1 MSTAEDGD
9 FRWNHFKKVHNLVIP
24 FQNPEKAIHMTP
36 YVSELKALCQ
46 TSVAYCENEKDQMLH
61 SYYAH
66 VTAVNALV
74 LANYYMEVD
83 LCPPEVKKYASI
95 ARKYYEICLDEN
107 NTCVTSEVKEQM
119 YASYYRAL
127 SYGAYFEYYEN
138 GCSKIDSM
146 SDMPRYSLYAVALD
160 ACSKLSMGRKTKDVE
175 KIQTGLLLF
184 ELFDKDIEKPAKT
197 KFLNM
202 VIFVAYHDCISMMEQ
217 NAVDFPGLELCWE
230 KSRIISCLQ
239 KAIRLLNNKPFI
251 TSLQNMLDK
260 YTETKVPK
268 ETKASRGTTDNLF
281 FWEAKCGSTKQTF
294 YPRFDL
300 GADDSW
306 VLTYGVKE
314 LPTGQQVSSAGNSR
328 LDLSRMRDGPQ
339 YKCPWCG
346 NKGLVGCGY
355 CGKLTC
361 YNDRDRHSVCAHC
374 GKRGRIGGSFSGKDM
389 EKSVIAS
396 GSGQ

>member
-9 FRWNHFKKVHNLVIP
+9 FRWSHYEKVLNLAAP
-24 FQNPEKAIHMTP
+24 FQDPEKAIHLTP
-36 YVSELKALCQ
+36 CVSELEALCK
-46 TSVAYCENEKDQMLH
+46 TSVAYCEDEKDQILH
-61 SYYAH
+61 NEYALI
-66 VTAVNALV
+66 TGLNALV
-74 LANYYMEVD
+74 LANYYIEAD
-83 LCPPEVKKYASI
+83 LRPPEVKKYASI
-95 ARKYYEICLDEN
+95 AQEYFKIYLNEDNPYLK
-107 NTCVTSEVKEQM
+107 SEVKERV
-119 YASYYRAL
+119 YRHYDL
-127 SYGAYFEYYEN
+127 LLIYKAYFEYSEKGYLET
-138 GCSKIDSM
+138 GPMLDKSS
-146 SDMPRYSLYAVALD
+146 YSLYAAALD

-175 KIQTGLLLF
+175 KIQAGLLLF
-184 ELFDKDIEKPAKT
+184 ELFDKDIEIPPET

-217 NAVDFPGLELCWE
+217 NAVDFPGLGLGWE
-230 KSRIISCLQ
+230 KSRVISCLQ
-239 KAIRLLNNKPFI
+239 KAISLLNNKPFI

-314 LPTGQQVSSAGNSR
+314 LPTGQRVSSAGNSR

-346 NKGLVGCGY
+346 NKGFARCGY
-355 CGKLTC
+355 CGRITC
-361 YNDRDRHSVCAHC
+361 YNVRDRYSVCAHC
-374 GKRGRIGGSFSGKDM
+374 GKRGRIGGSFSRKDM